1 RLVAAFACAAFFTQK
16 AIPWPR
22 MFELLAQNFLGAL
35 IRGGYEVRR
44 PFEGGL
50 QVLDFAKVALERA
63 ARLARGLDHH
73 VEEGGAEH
81 DQSREQ
87 KCVHGAKFKKL
98 LQPECAGLTRTH
110 LRKLLADG
118 WIAASRRRGLPR
130 LASARSGGHGGCD
143 VPADRPRVKSGAG
156 ATLLGHPPRA
166 LPPSRR
172 RRGRP
177 PAAAA
182 QIHLAGRRSHRRLWR
197 WYAI

>member
-1 RLVAAFACAAFFTQK
+1 MRLVAAFACAAFFTQK

-87 KCVHGAKFKKL
+87 N
-98 LQPECAGLTRTH
+98 PMCAWGQ
-110 LRKLLADG
+110 
-118 WIAASRRRGLPR
+118 
-130 LASARSGGHGGCD
+130 
-143 VPADRPRVKSGAG
+143 V
-156 ATLLGHPPRA
+156 
-166 LPPSRR
+166 
-172 RRGRP
+172 
-177 PAAAA
+177 
-182 QIHLAGRRSHRRLWR
+182 
-197 WYAI
+197 